1 VGEEDVMKLL
11 VDIGNTNLHF
21 LAIKG
26 EEEYE
31 YLVCDK
37 HKLSEL
43 SSLIEEKS
51 QVYISSVNQGNLD
64 ALLNILKSKNIDFIK
79 YIKPVDFVE
88 RIAELNIAIP
98 NLNFLAPDLFLDV
111 LGMDNSTLVA
121 DFGTAAKYLF
131 LNKNGEFKG
140 GTLGMG
146 LKSTNKALADSTDL
160 LEEYNLEVPDTFISL
175 NTKDAI
181 NIDTIFGS
189 ANKLISLYRL
199 IKKEYN
205 EPKLKLVITGR
216 DAGII
221 EKAFERL
228 EFEEYTLDKL
238 HTFKGMI
245 KALNLKLDI

>member
-1 VGEEDVMKLL
+1 
-11 VDIGNTNLHF
+11 
-21 LAIKG
+21 
-26 EEEYE
+26 
-31 YLVCDK
+31 
-37 HKLSEL
+37 
-43 SSLIEEKS
+43 
-51 QVYISSVNQGNLD
+51 
-64 ALLNILKSKNIDFIK
+64 
-79 YIKPVDFVE
+79 
-88 RIAELNIAIP
+88 
-98 NLNFLAPDLFLDV
+98 
-111 LGMDNSTLVA
+111 
-121 DFGTAAKYLF
+121 
-131 LNKNGEFKG
+131 
-140 GTLGMG
+140 MG